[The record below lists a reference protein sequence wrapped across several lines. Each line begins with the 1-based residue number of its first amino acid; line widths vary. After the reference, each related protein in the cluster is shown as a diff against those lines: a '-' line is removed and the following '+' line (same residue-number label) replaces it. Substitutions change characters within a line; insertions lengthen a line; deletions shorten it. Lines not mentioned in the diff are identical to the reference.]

1 MRLILGVFAT
11 LFAFAALSILSL
23 VVDAT
28 SKSLAL
34 ATAEISYIY
43 TLQPGV
49 SYTLTVDKYGFQTL
63 TVSGSPGGSYA
74 RLALSMNFAILFTDN
89 IYLSLSSLTST
100 QMRAPVFGSLY
111 TGSPVVATS

>member
-43 TLQPGV
+43 TLQA
-49 SYTLTVDKYGFQTL
+49 FQ
-63 TVSGSPGGSYA
+63 
-74 RLALSMNFAILFTDN
+74 
-89 IYLSLSSLTST
+89 SS
-100 QMRAPVFGSLY
+100 F
-111 TGSPVVATS
+111 